1 MPIYIDQDKCNGCG
15 NSKEPPCVRMCPGD
29 LNVKDFVTGKAYLR
43 SKEDCWNCYACVK
56 PCPQEAIEMRLSYQL
71 GYFNA
76 KVQPHIISSD
86 TIEWECVDTKGNV
99 EIFRM
104 PTKYIP
110 VALDEEPS
118 EDDPRAGADI

>member
-1 MPIYIDQDKCNGCG
+1 MPIYIDPDKCNGCG

-43 SKEDCWNCYACVK
+43 AKEDCWNCYACVK

-71 GYFNA
+71 GFFNA

>member
-1 MPIYIDQDKCNGCG
+1 MPIYIDPDKCNGCG

-43 SKEDCWNCYACVK
+43 AKEDCWNCYACVK

-71 GYFNA
+71 GFFNA
-76 KVQPHIISSD
+76 KVQPHVISSD
-86 TIEWECVDTKGNV
+86 TIEWECVDSRGNV

-118 EDDPRAGADI
+118 EEDPRAGADI